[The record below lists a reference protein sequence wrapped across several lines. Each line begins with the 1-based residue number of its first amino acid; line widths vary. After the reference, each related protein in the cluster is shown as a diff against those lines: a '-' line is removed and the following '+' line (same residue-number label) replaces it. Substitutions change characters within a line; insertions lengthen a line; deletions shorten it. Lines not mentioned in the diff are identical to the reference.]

1 MDLQLS
7 RCKNGIMDVLKTDNL
22 PSLSFFLNFFS
33 QNPVRI
39 HLLMN
44 LAARGGKL
52 KVTVRE
58 GKTK

>member
-1 MDLQLS
+1 
-7 RCKNGIMDVLKTDNL
+7 MDVLKTDNL

-39 HLLMN
+39 NLLMN

-58 GKTK
+58 EKRK

>member
-1 MDLQLS
+1 MDLHLS

-39 HLLMN
+39 NLLMN